1 MSHALRCVP
10 GTLCDARLFAP
21 LIARLGGD
29 GVVVPLDGASVASA
43 ADALIDAA
51 PPGSVAVG
59 FSLGGFVVLEA
70 LRRAPEH
77 FAGAVLIASH
87 AEPDTPAA
95 AAERARQAGLF
106 ERGSDALIDDLL
118 PRVVAEGA
126 GDEVRDLI
134 RAMAAGFDAAAFA
147 AQAKIAASRGDSRG
161 LAHGVPSL
169 VIAGTHDRLCP
180 PERARATAD
189 GLGSDFAVVDTG
201 HFAPLEAPA
210 AVAAALAAWLVR
222 RDRAAAA

>member
-10 GTLCDARLFAP
+10 GTLCDAQLFGP
-21 LIARLGGD
+21 LLARLGGD
-29 GVVVPLDGASVASA
+29 GIVVPLVGASVASA

-59 FSLGGFVVLEA
+59 FSLGGFVVLDA
-70 LRRAPEH
+70 VRRAPGH

-95 AAERARQAGLF
+95 AAERARQAVLF
-106 ERGSDALIDDLL
+106 ERGAGTLIDDVL
-118 PRVVAEGA
+118 PRVVAERA
-126 GDEVRDLI
+126 SKEVHNVI
-134 RAMAAGFDAAAFA
+134 RAMAVGFDTAAFA
-147 AQAKIAASRGDSRG
+147 AQAGIAASRSDSRG
-161 LAHGVPSL
+161 ITLGVPSL

-189 GLGSDFAVVDTG
+189 GLGSDFATVDAG
-201 HFAPLEAPA
+201 HFVPLEAPD
-210 AVAAALAAWLVR
+210 AVAAAIAAWLVR
-222 RDRAAAA
+222 LDRAAAA